1 MNKRIFIDMDGV
13 ISDFEKGAKDEALK
27 RGVPK
32 LSRPDLFVDYRNL
45 DIIPGAVEA
54 VHTLNR
60 DFDVFIASTPP
71 WTRPEVWGHK
81 KEWLEDYFPYLKRKL
96 ILTHRKDLL
105 IGDILIDD
113 SRFRG
118 QPDFKGDWFWFNKDW
133 EEKNWKACLDWIYT
147 LKENNEKL

>member
-1 MNKRIFIDMDGV
+1 MTKRIFIDMDGV
-13 ISDFEKGAKDEALK
+13 IANFDKAAKEQGNGK
-27 RGVPK
+27 
-32 LSRPDLFVDYRNL
+32 RPDLYVNYRNL

-54 VHTLNR
+54 VYTLNK

-71 WTRPEVWGHK
+71 WTRPEVWGQK
-81 KEWLEDYFPYLKRKL
+81 REWLEDYFPYLKRKL

-133 EEKNWKACLDWIYT
+133 
-147 LKENNEKL
+147 